1 MQLRGYGHGRAGAGP
16 SYCPPDM
23 TTIDD
28 DTLRLD
34 RWLHAARWF
43 KTRSLAAEAI
53 EQGRVL
59 VNGARAKPSK
69 TIRRGDHLDVRRPP
83 YTYAITVRE
92 LSAKRVSA
100 TLAQTLFE
108 ESAESI
114 AAREALG
121 ATLALQRVVEE
132 RRPGKLN
139 KKDRR
144 ARERLK
150 RGFAGGSDT
159 NEGTW

>member
-1 MQLRGYGHGRAGAGP
+1 MSSIADEA
-16 SYCPPDM
+16 
-23 TTIDD
+23 
-28 DTLRLD
+28 LRLD
-34 RWLHAARWF
+34 RWLHAARWY

-59 VNGARAKPSK
+59 VNGARVKPSK
-69 TIRRGDHLDVRRPP
+69 AVRRGDRLDVRRPP
-83 YTYAITVRE
+83 YTYVITIRE
-92 LSAKRVSA
+92 LSARRVSA
-100 TLAQTLFE
+100 ALAQTLFE

-121 ATLALQRVVEE
+121 ETLALERVIET
-132 RRPGKLN
+132 RRAGKLD

-150 RGFAGGSDT
+150 RGLGGD
-159 NEGTW
+159 EGAWP